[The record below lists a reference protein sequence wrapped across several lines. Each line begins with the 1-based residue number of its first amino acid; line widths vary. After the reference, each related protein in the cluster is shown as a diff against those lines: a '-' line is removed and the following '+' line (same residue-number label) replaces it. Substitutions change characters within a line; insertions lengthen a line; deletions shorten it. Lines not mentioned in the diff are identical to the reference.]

1 MPANKTLVQNY
12 LDRVWNQHD
21 YTAIDDLIRSDF
33 IQHAPNVPPGR
44 EGVKAFFRMV
54 ESAFSEVT
62 FTIEDLIAEGDKV
75 VWRWVLRGKHS
86 GTFQG
91 IPATGKEFVLPGI
104 SIVRLEAGQFAENWV
119 QQDMAGLMAQL
130 RS

>member
-1 MPANKTLVQNY
+1 M
-12 LDRVWNQHD
+12 
-21 YTAIDDLIRSDF
+21 
-33 IQHAPNVPPGR
+33 PPGR
-44 EGVKAFFRMV
+44 EGVKAFFSMV

-86 GTFQG
+86 GAFQG
-91 IPATGKEFVLPGI
+91 IPATGKEFVLRGI